1 MPDGKLYVVIRGID
15 MAYDAKVLLGLF
27 YDRNKIIIKEG
38 NDLSAPDPGSML
50 ITLEKKEHGGGF
62 TAEAAFYDA
71 VNGQEDLSAIVS
83 GSRKPKYISSMKIT
97 GDDMN
102 SPGGTLMGNRKIICG
117 TVLYNVLKEAF
128 KKELPY
134 GSLTGVR
141 PVKMAAVCLEDGMD
155 EVQTADLLQRIT
167 GISREKAS
175 LLYEV
180 ACQEK
185 SYMDSDDSEMNI
197 YIGIPFC
204 ASRCLYCS
212 FTSYPIDRLGSLVD
226 PYLDA
231 LEKELEF
238 GSQWIKDNN
247 LKINALYI
255 GGGTPTAL
263 PEGQFARLLSMVR
276 GYFNQVREFTVEAG
290 RPDTINR
297 EKLRIIQESGAT
309 RISINPQSMNRETL
323 RLIGRNHTP
332 GDITEKFYMA
342 RELGFDNI
350 NMDIIAGLPGENL
363 DMFLGTLRQIEELKP
378 DNLTVHTMAIKRAS
392 ILHQAVSEYVSAPDE
407 VVDQM
412 IEAARESARRMGMKP
427 YYLYRQKNMLANLEN
442 TGYATPGK
450 GCRYNVE
457 TMAERQS
464 ILAFGAGS
472 ITKIVIPSENRIE
485 RTDNVKEVTQYIDRI
500 DEMIMRKGKLL
511 GEMGG

>member
-1 MPDGKLYVVIRGID
+1 MPDQRLYVQIRGIE
-15 MAYDAKVLLGLF
+15 MAYDALVLLGLF
-27 YDRNKIIIKEG
+27 YDREKIIILNE
-38 NDLSAPDPGSML
+38 DALPEPVPGSML
-50 ITLEKKEHGGGF
+50 ITLDLLDNGSRF
-62 TAEAAFYDA
+62 SAEAACYDA
-71 VNGQEDLSAIVS
+71 VNGSDDLAAILN
-83 GSRKPKYISSMKIT
+83 GSRKPICSSSMRIT
-97 GDDMN
+97 GDEMN
-102 SPGGTLMGNRKIICG
+102 KPGGRLLRNSKIICG
-117 TVLYNVLKEAF
+117 TVLYQVLEKVF
-128 KKELPY
+128 QKDLPY

-141 PVKMAAVCLEDGMD
+141 PVKLAAICLEDGMD
-155 EVQTADLLQRIT
+155 EAQAVELLEKIT
-167 GISREKAS
+167 GISREKAR

-180 ACQEK
+180 ACQER
-185 SYMDSDDSEMNI
+185 SYMDSDDSEMNL

-212 FTSYPIDRLGSLVD
+212 FTSYPIDRLPHLVE

-231 LEKELEF
+231 LDWELAF
-238 GSQWIKDNN
+238 GSQWIKDNH

-263 PEGQFARLLSMVR
+263 PDYFFARLLSMVHN
-276 GYFNQVREFTVEAG
+276 YFGQAREFTVEAG
-290 RPDTINR
+290 RPDTINK
-297 EKLRIIQESGAT
+297 EKLRMIKDSGAT
-309 RISINPQSMNRETL
+309 RISINPQSMNVETL

-332 GDITEKFYMA
+332 EDITEKFYMA
-342 RELGFDNI
+342 RQMGFDNI

-363 DMFLGTLRQIEELKP
+363 DMFKRTLFRIEEMKP

-392 ILHQAVSEYVSAPDE
+392 ILHQATDEYVSAPDE
-407 VVDQM
+407 AVEQM
-412 IEAARESARRMGMKP
+412 IVAARESARRMGMKP

-442 TGYATPGK
+442 TGYALPGK

-457 TMAERQS
+457 TMVERQS
-464 ILAFGAGS
+464 ILAFGAGA